1 MIARLPRRTAWVL
14 GATLFALT
22 AWALISVVPGP
33 LPLLAQGAVVADGE
47 ALYGEFCA
55 SCHGANLEGQP
66 DWQSPKPDGTY
77 PAPPHSAEGHTWHH
91 EDAMLL
97 DYVKRGGAATLADMG
112 VEFASAMPAFGDVL
126 TEEEIEAI
134 LAFIASTWPE
144 EIRQAHEAR
153 Q

>member
-1 MIARLPRRTAWVL
+1 M
-14 GATLFALT
+14 FAFA
-22 AWALISVVPGP
+22 AWALVTMVPGP
-33 LPLLAQGAVVADGE
+33 LLLPLLAQGAIVAEGE

-66 DWQSPKPDGTY
+66 DWQIPKPDGTY

-91 EDAMLL
+91 DDAMLL
-97 DYVKRGGAATLADMG
+97 DIVRRGGAAALADMG
-112 VEFASAMPAFGDVL
+112 VEFNSAMPAFGDAL
-126 TEEEIEAI
+126 SDAEIEAI

-144 EIRQAHEAR
+144 EIRQSREAK

>member
-1 MIARLPRRTAWVL
+1 MIASLCRPA
-14 GATLFALT
+14 
-22 AWALISVVPGP
+22 AWALVAALAAAPISAQVTPGP
-33 LPLLAQGAVVADGE
+33 DGQ
-47 ALYGEFCA
+47 ALYGRFCA
-55 SCHGANLEGQP
+55 SCHGADLEGQP
-66 DWQSPKPDGTY
+66 DRQSPKPDGTY
-77 PAPPHSAEGHTWHH
+77 PAPPHSAEGHTWRHD
-91 EDAMLL
+91 DAMLL
-97 DYVKRGGAATLADMG
+97 DYAKRGGAATLADMG